1 VVGGKAVRES
11 FRKFRESLLLALDT
25 LRMHKFRS
33 FLTVLGV
40 LIGTATVIGVASI
53 ITGLHNQ
60 LVQTMEQYGSQTIW
74 VYKQEFGGGSR
85 LTQEER
91 MRKPMTYEDAVAIRD
106 YCPDIQQVSVEMG
119 AQGLPPIA
127 KYNGKEM
134 PNAMLLGTMPEDF
147 VINNSTFVDGRP
159 YTAFENAHRRNVA
172 VIGADVAKSLFEGI
186 DPIDQEFTVGGNSF
200 RIIGVLGKRLGVLG
214 INGDD
219 RNIYVPYW
227 TFRKIYP
234 SARENLILAM
244 AFPKRMTEAMDEI
257 TVVLRRTRRVKPDQP
272 NNVGMSTAASVIRQF
287 NQITGIVA
295 LVMVALSSIG
305 LLVGGIGVMNIM
317 LVSVTERTREIGIR
331 KAVGARRQDITWQFL
346 VEAMTLTGAGGML
359 GIFLGYLLS
368 LTIRVI
374 VPNLPSSVPLW
385 SAVLGFLVSVSI
397 GLFFGLW
404 PAMRASRLD
413 PIVALH
419 HE

>member
-1 VVGGKAVRES
+1 VRES
-11 FRKFRESLLLALDT
+11 FRKFQESLLLALDT

-53 ITGLHNQ
+53 ISGLHNQ

-85 LTQEER
+85 LTQEELL
-91 MRKPMTYEDAVAIRD
+91 RKPLRYEDAVAIRD

-127 KYNGKEM
+127 KYKGKEM

-159 YTAFENAHRRNVA
+159 YTAFENTHRRNVA
-172 VIGADVAKSLFEGI
+172 VIGAGVANSLFEGM

-272 NNVGMSTAASVIRQF
+272 NNFGMSTAASVIRQF
-287 NQITGIVA
+287 NQITGFVA

-346 VEAMTLTGAGGML
+346 LEAMTLTGAGGML